1 MKQRSPQLSLRFD
14 AALPDP
20 QAKWHDGASIAYLGR
35 RLNLR
40 LYTDRRLAVCE
51 GETLHLPL
59 PPAASPRQIRDGA
72 EAWLRRAAA
81 QCIGASIERQ
91 AREMQR
97 PVPRWALSFSAR
109 GSWSQ
114 SHADGSLRFNWHL
127 IEQPPA
133 LIEETVGRVLAAL
146 PRANATLATADLW
159 AMQAA

>member
-1 MKQRSPQLSLRFD
+1 MKPRSPQLSLRFD
-14 AALPDP
+14 AALPAAE
-20 QAKWHDGASIAYLGR
+20 AKWREGAAIPYLGGH
-35 RLNLR
+35 LILR
-40 LYTDRRLAVCE
+40 LDTDRRLAVLE

-72 EAWLRRAAA
+72 EAWLRQAAA

-91 AREMQR
+91 ARDVQR
-97 PVPRWALSFSAR
+97 PVPYWALSFAAR

-133 LIEETVGRVLAAL
+133 LIEETVGRALAAL
-146 PRANATLATADLW
+146 PLANASLATADLW

>member
-1 MKQRSPQLSLRFD
+1 MKPRSPQLSLRFD
-14 AALPDP
+14 AVLPDP
-20 QAKWHDGASIAYLGR
+20 EAKWRDGAGIPYLGGQ
-35 RLNLR
+35 LMLR
-40 LYTDRRLAVCE
+40 LDTEQRLAVLE
-51 GETLHLPL
+51 GEVLHLPL

-72 EAWLRRAAA
+72 ETWLRQAAA
-81 QCIGASIERQ
+81 QRIGASIERH
-91 AREMQR
+91 ACDMQR

-114 SHADGSLRFNWHL
+114 SHADGSLRFNWRL

-133 LIEETVGRVLAAL
+133 LIEETVGRALAAL